1 MKSVF
6 ILQHERQKDLDNE
19 DVKIIGIYSTREK
32 AEKTIDNYIKK
43 NLPGFKDYPDSFNIT
58 KYELDKDHW
67 TEGFGIDI
75 EDM

>member
-19 DVKIIGIYSTREK
+19 DVKIIGIYSTKEN
-32 AEKTIDNYIKK
+32 AEKTIEKYKRK

-58 KYELDKDHW
+58 KYEIDKDHW
-67 TEGFGIDI
+67 TEGFGIDF
-75 EDM
+75 EEM

>member
-6 ILQHERQKDLDNE
+6 LLLHVRE
-19 DVKIIGIYSTREK
+19 DGPDDEDIKAIGIYSTREK
-32 AEKTIDNYIKK
+32 AEKTIDKYKK
-43 NLPGFKDYPDSFNIT
+43 ENLPGFKDYPDGFNIT

-67 TEGFGIDI
+67 TEGFGIDF